1 MTMSTSKRVAMYVL
15 PVVALSI
22 ALNIPKFME
31 ATATVNENDTVT
43 IEMAE
48 MRKQPTYVLYFTISQ
63 GRTREVQ
70 YRALCPRYG
79 TKLSNSQ
86 VES

>member
-63 GRTREVQ
+63 G
-70 YRALCPRYG
+70 
-79 TKLSNSQ
+79 
-86 VES
+86 